1 MPSGGTWIAQNKVR
15 PGAYINFVSV
25 PKPVGTLGER
35 GTVAIGLPMTW
46 GPHGKIIK
54 VTGSDLLT
62 GGSLPKIGCTAFD
75 TEESLIYR
83 VALSGAYTAL
93 LYRTDVGGKAATAE
107 ISAEG
112 DVVINVS
119 ALYEG
124 STGNKITIVIAED
137 PKQAGNKVVQ
147 VLFDGL
153 LKEEFSVGNIAA
165 LREIESQY
173 VDFEVPDDTKSIP
186 DSAGTPLSGGEN
198 GTIDSKVYPQF
209 WDLLNTETFQ
219 CLAMYDPDEQGA
231 LPPLM
236 KDMVELWRE
245 KRGKKV
251 QAVVHDYNQ
260 ADYEGIISV
269 HQGFKTTNE
278 VVDEVMFPLW
288 VASQTAGAEINES
301 LTAAVVED
309 GQEIINPIVEDEIAD
324 ALLVGKFVLSY
335 RQDGAVVVEKD
346 INSLHTF
353 TVDKG
358 YAFSKNRVIR
368 CLDEIA
374 NTAMLVFNR
383 NYCGKVSN
391 DTIGRSQY
399 KAELIHQ
406 IDTLVGIRAIDN
418 FDGPSD
424 ITVLPGEDVDSVV
437 VDMTIQPVD
446 SMEKLYMTVNVNA

>member
-46 GPHGKIIK
+46 GPHDKIIK
-54 VTGSDLLT
+54 VTGNELLT

-93 LYRTDVGGKAATAE
+93 LFRTDTAGQTAAATIKE
-107 ISAEG
+107 N
-112 DVVINVS
+112 VLKVS
-119 ALYEG
+119 ALYDG
-124 STGNKITIVIAED
+124 TSGNKITIVIAD
-137 PKQAGNKVVQ
+137 STKQVGNKVVQ
-147 VLFDGL
+147 VLFDNL
-153 LKEEFSVGNIAA
+153 LKEEFTVGTIAA
-165 LREIESQY
+165 LGEIESEY
-173 VDFEVPDDTKSIP
+173 VDFEVLDNQANIP
-186 DSAGTPLSGGEN
+186 DTAGTPLQGGVN
-198 GTIDSKVYPQF
+198 GEVNQDTYPTF
-209 WDLLNTETFQ
+209 WNLLNTENFQ
-219 CLAMYDPDEQGA
+219 CLAMYDASPTVA
-231 LPPLM
+231 PLI
-236 KDMVELWRE
+236 KDMVEIWRE

-251 QAVVHDYNQ
+251 QAVVYNYNQ

-269 HQGFKTTNE
+269 NQGFKTSVET
-278 VVDEVMFPLW
+278 VDTTMFMLW
-288 VASQTAGAEINES
+288 AASQTAGAEINES

-309 GQEIINPIVEDEIAD
+309 GVEIINPIPEDDIDE
-324 ALLVGKFVLSY
+324 ALRVGMFILSY
-335 RQDGAVVVEKD
+335 REDGAVVVEKD

-391 DTIGRSQY
+391 DTKGRSQY
-399 KAELIHQ
+399 KTELIHQ

-418 FDGPSD
+418 FDGASD

-437 VDMTIQPVD
+437 VDMIIQPVD

>member
-46 GPHGKIIK
+46 GPHDKIIK
-54 VTGSDLLT
+54 VTGNELLT

-93 LYRTDVGGKAATAE
+93 LFRTDTAGVTAVATIKE
-107 ISAEG
+107 N
-112 DVVINVS
+112 VLKVS
-119 ALYEG
+119 ALYDG
-124 STGNKITIVIAED
+124 TSGNKITIVIAD
-137 PKQAGNKVVQ
+137 STKQVGNKVVQ
-147 VLFDGL
+147 VLFENL
-153 LKEEFSVGNIAA
+153 LKEEFTVGTIAA
-165 LREIESQY
+165 LEEIESEY
-173 VDFEVPDDTKSIP
+173 VDFEVLDKQANIP
-186 DSAGTPLSGGEN
+186 DTAGTPLQGGVNGEVNQDTYPTFWNLLSTEN
-198 GTIDSKVYPQF
+198 
-209 WDLLNTETFQ
+209 FQ
-219 CLAMYDPDEQGA
+219 CLAMYDSSPTVA
-231 LPPLM
+231 PLI
-236 KDMVELWRE
+236 KDMVEIWRE

-251 QAVVHDYNQ
+251 QAVVYNYNQ

-269 HQGFKTTNE
+269 NQGFKTSVET
-278 VVDEVMFPLW
+278 VDTTMFMLW
-288 VASQTAGAEINES
+288 AASQTAGAEINES

-309 GQEIINPIVEDEIAD
+309 GVEIINPVPEDDIAE
-324 ALLVGKFVLSY
+324 ALRVGMFILSY
-335 RQDGAVVVEKD
+335 REDGAVVVEKD

-391 DTIGRSQY
+391 DTKGRSQY
-399 KAELIHQ
+399 KTELIHQ

-418 FDGPSD
+418 FDGASD

-437 VDMTIQPVD
+437 VDMIIQPVD

>member
-25 PKPVGTLGER
+25 PKAVGTLGER

-46 GPHGKIIK
+46 GPRGSIIK
-54 VTGSDLLT
+54 VTGAELLT
-62 GGSLPKIGCTAFD
+62 GESIPKIGCSAVD

-83 VALSGAYTAL
+83 VALSGAFTAL
-93 LYRTDVGGKAATAE
+93 LYRTDKAGTKATAT
-107 ISAEG
+107 IQANSA
-112 DVVINVS
+112 DVLTINAKYDGTS
-119 ALYEG
+119 
-124 STGNKITIVIAED
+124 GNKITVVISED
-137 PKQAGNKVVQ
+137 TKQEGNSIVQ
-147 VLFDGL
+147 VLFNNL
-153 LKEEFSVGNIAA
+153 LKEEFSVGVISA
-165 LREIESQY
+165 LADLESQY
-173 VDFEVPDDTKSIP
+173 VDFDVKNPSASVPKT
-186 DSAGTPLSGGEN
+186 AGTPLAGGTNGEN
-198 GTIDSKVYPQF
+198 DASSYPDF
-209 WDLLNTETFQ
+209 WKLLNTENFQ
-219 CLAMYDPDEQGA
+219 CLAMYDKTSSVA
-231 LPPLM
+231 PLI
-236 KDMVELWRE
+236 KDMVEIWRE

-251 QAVVHDYNQ
+251 QAVVYDYNT

-269 HQGFKTTNE
+269 HQGFKTKTE
-278 VVDEVMFPLW
+278 TVDETMFMLW
-288 VASQTAGAEINES
+288 AASQTAGAEVNES
-301 LTAAVVED
+301 LTAAEVE
-309 GQEIINPIVEDEIAD
+309 GAVEIINPIDEDEIAD
-324 ALLVGKFVLSY
+324 ALKAGKFVLSY

-346 INSLHTF
+346 INTLHTF

-391 DTIGRSQY
+391 DTKGRAQY
-399 KAELIHQ
+399 KTELIYQ

-418 FDGPSD
+418 FDGAND

>member
-46 GPHGKIIK
+46 GPHDKIIK
-54 VTGSDLLT
+54 VTGNELLT

-93 LYRTDVGGKAATAE
+93 LFRTDTAGVTAVATIKE
-107 ISAEG
+107 N
-112 DVVINVS
+112 VLKVS
-119 ALYEG
+119 ALYDG
-124 STGNKITIVIAED
+124 TSGNKITIVIAD
-137 PKQAGNKVVQ
+137 STKQVGNKVVQ
-147 VLFDGL
+147 VLFENL
-153 LKEEFSVGNIAA
+153 LKEEFTVGTIAA
-165 LREIESQY
+165 LEEIESEY
-173 VDFEVPDDTKSIP
+173 VDFEVLDKQANIP
-186 DSAGTPLSGGEN
+186 DTAGTPLQGGVNGEVNQDTYPTFWNLLSTEN
-198 GTIDSKVYPQF
+198 
-209 WDLLNTETFQ
+209 FQ
-219 CLAMYDPDEQGA
+219 CLAMYDASPTVA
-231 LPPLM
+231 PLI
-236 KDMVELWRE
+236 KDMVEIWRE

-251 QAVVHDYNQ
+251 QAVVYNYNQ

-269 HQGFKTTNE
+269 NQGFKTSVET
-278 VVDEVMFPLW
+278 VDTTMFMLW
-288 VASQTAGAEINES
+288 AASQTAGAEINES

-309 GQEIINPIVEDEIAD
+309 GVEIINPVPEDDIAE
-324 ALLVGKFVLSY
+324 ALRVGMFILSY
-335 RQDGAVVVEKD
+335 REDGAVVVEKD

-391 DTIGRSQY
+391 DTKGRSQY
-399 KAELIHQ
+399 KTELIHQ

-418 FDGPSD
+418 FDGASD

-437 VDMTIQPVD
+437 VDMIIQPVD

>member
-25 PKPVGTLGER
+25 PKAVGTLGER

-46 GPHGKIIK
+46 GPRGSIIK
-54 VTGSDLLT
+54 VTGDELLT
-62 GGSLPKIGCTAFD
+62 GDSIPKIGCSAVD

-83 VALSGAYTAL
+83 VALSGAFTAL
-93 LYRTDVGGKAATAE
+93 LYRTDKAGTKATAT
-107 ISAEG
+107 IQANSA
-112 DVVINVS
+112 DVLTINAKYDGTS
-119 ALYEG
+119 
-124 STGNKITIVIAED
+124 GNKITVVISED
-137 PKQAGNKVVQ
+137 TKQAGNSIVQ
-147 VLFDGL
+147 VLFNNL
-153 LKEEFSVGNIAA
+153 LKEEFSVGIISA
-165 LREIESQY
+165 LEDLDSKY
-173 VDFEVPDDTKSIP
+173 VDFDVKNPSASVPKT
-186 DSAGTPLSGGEN
+186 AGTPLAGGTNGEN
-198 GTIDSKVYPQF
+198 DPSSYPNF
-209 WDLLNTETFQ
+209 WKLLNTENFQ
-219 CLAMYDPDEQGA
+219 CLAMYDKTSSVA
-231 LPPLM
+231 PLI
-236 KDMVELWRE
+236 KDMVEIWRE

-251 QAVVHDYNQ
+251 QAVVYDYET

-269 HQGFKTTNE
+269 NQGFKTETE
-278 VVDEVMFPLW
+278 TVDETMFMLW
-288 VASQTAGAEINES
+288 AASQTAGAEVNES
-301 LTAAVVED
+301 LTAAVVE
-309 GQEIINPIVEDEIAD
+309 GAVQIINPIDEDEIAD
-324 ALLVGKFVLSY
+324 ALKAGKFVLSY

-346 INSLHTF
+346 INTLHTF

-391 DTIGRSQY
+391 DTKGRAQY
-399 KAELIHQ
+399 KTELIYQ

-418 FDGPSD
+418 FDGAND

>member
-46 GPHGKIIK
+46 GPHDKIIK
-54 VTGSDLLT
+54 VTGNELLT

-93 LYRTDVGGKAATAE
+93 LFRTDTAGVTAVATIKE
-107 ISAEG
+107 N
-112 DVVINVS
+112 VLKVS
-119 ALYEG
+119 ALYDG
-124 STGNKITIVIAED
+124 TSGNKITIVIAD
-137 PKQAGNKVVQ
+137 STKQVGNKVVQ
-147 VLFDGL
+147 VLFENL
-153 LKEEFSVGNIAA
+153 LKEEFTVGTIAA
-165 LREIESQY
+165 LEEIESEY
-173 VDFEVPDDTKSIP
+173 VDFEVLDKQAIIP
-186 DSAGTPLSGGEN
+186 DTAGTPLQGGVNGEVNQDTYPTFWNLLSTEN
-198 GTIDSKVYPQF
+198 
-209 WDLLNTETFQ
+209 FQ
-219 CLAMYDPDEQGA
+219 CLAMYDSSPTVA
-231 LPPLM
+231 PLI
-236 KDMVELWRE
+236 KDMVEIWRE
-245 KRGKKV
+245 KHGKKV
-251 QAVVHDYNQ
+251 QAVVYNYNQ

-269 HQGFKTTNE
+269 DQGFKTSVET
-278 VVDEVMFPLW
+278 VDTTMFMLW
-288 VASQTAGAEINES
+288 AASQTAGAEINES

-309 GQEIINPIVEDEIAD
+309 GVEIINPIPEDDIDD
-324 ALLVGKFVLSY
+324 ALRVGMFILSY
-335 RQDGAVVVEKD
+335 REDGAVVVEKD

-391 DTIGRSQY
+391 DTKGRSQY
-399 KAELIHQ
+399 KTELIHQ

-418 FDGPSD
+418 FDGASD

-437 VDMTIQPVD
+437 VDMIIQPVD

>member
-25 PKPVGTLGER
+25 PKAVGTLGER

-46 GPHGKIIK
+46 GPRGSIIK
-54 VTGSDLLT
+54 VTGDELLT
-62 GGSLPKIGCTAFD
+62 GDSIPKIGCSAVD

-83 VALSGAYTAL
+83 VALSGAFTAL
-93 LYRTDVGGKAATAE
+93 LYRTDKAGTKATAT
-107 ISAEG
+107 IQANSA
-112 DVVINVS
+112 DVLTINAKYDGTS
-119 ALYEG
+119 
-124 STGNKITIVIAED
+124 GNKITVVISED
-137 PKQAGNKVVQ
+137 TKQAGNSIVQ
-147 VLFDGL
+147 VLFNNL
-153 LKEEFSVGNIAA
+153 LKEEFSVGIISA
-165 LREIESQY
+165 LEDLDSQY
-173 VDFEVPDDTKSIP
+173 VDFAVKNPSASVPKT
-186 DSAGTPLSGGEN
+186 AGTPLDGGTNGEN
-198 GTIDSKVYPQF
+198 DPSSYPNF
-209 WDLLNTETFQ
+209 WKLLNTENFQ
-219 CLAMYDPDEQGA
+219 CLAMYDKTSSVA
-231 LPPLM
+231 PLI
-236 KDMVELWRE
+236 KDMVEIWRE

-251 QAVVHDYNQ
+251 QAVVYDYET

-269 HQGFKTTNE
+269 NQGFKTETE
-278 VVDEVMFPLW
+278 TVDETMFMLW
-288 VASQTAGAEINES
+288 AASQTAGAEVNES
-301 LTAAVVED
+301 LTAAVVE
-309 GQEIINPIVEDEIAD
+309 GAVQIINPIDEDEIAD
-324 ALLVGKFVLSY
+324 ALKAGKFVLSY

-346 INSLHTF
+346 INTLHTF

-391 DTIGRSQY
+391 DTKGRAQY
-399 KAELIHQ
+399 KTELIYQ

-418 FDGPSD
+418 FDGAND